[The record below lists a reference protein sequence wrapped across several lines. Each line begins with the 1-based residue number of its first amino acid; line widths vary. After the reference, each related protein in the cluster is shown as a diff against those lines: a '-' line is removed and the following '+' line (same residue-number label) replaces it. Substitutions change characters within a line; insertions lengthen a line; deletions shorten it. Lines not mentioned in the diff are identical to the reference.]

1 VTGRTVPW
9 LISGTI
15 LVAVAAGLL
24 VFWLSQGEEHP
35 PPTRPGAESLVR
47 QGAEPVAI
55 RYGDLDG
62 DGVEE
67 VVLSS
72 ASRQPDDLGLPTPY
86 LEVFD
91 YRRGEWRRIFDAT
104 GDAPQGEGVPGRML
118 EPAGAGFA
126 QSVHVLDLVDFA
138 GDGSP
143 QIVAAI
149 ASAGATAG
157 PLELWVV
164 SVRADGAF
172 ITEFYESSSRG
183 GRLDVLGDTLR
194 FEFGVYRK
202 RDPGCCPSLIETQTI
217 GFAPLSGRIEVLE
230 RTRARTERP

>member
-1 VTGRTVPW
+1 MTGRTVPW
-9 LISGTI
+9 LAAGAI
-15 LVAVAAGLL
+15 LVAVAVGLL
-24 VFWLSQGEEHP
+24 VFWLARREEYP
-35 PPTRPGAESLVR
+35 PPVRPGAGSLVR

-86 LEVFD
+86 LEVFE
-91 YRRGEWRRIFDAT
+91 YRRGGWRRIFDAT
-104 GDAPQGEGVPGRML
+104 GDAPQGKGVPGRML
-118 EPAGAGFA
+118 EQAGAGFA

-138 GDGSP
+138 GDGSFE
-143 QIVAAI
+143 IVAAI

-164 SVRADGAF
+164 SMRVDGT
-172 ITEFYESSSRG
+172 IVTEFYESTSRG
-183 GRLDVLGDTLR
+183 GLLDVLGDTLR

-202 RDPGCCPSLIETQTI
+202 RDPGCCPSLIETQII
-217 GFAPLSGRIEVLE
+217 GFDPSSGRIEVLE
-230 RTRARTERP
+230 RTRARTGKP

>member
-1 VTGRTVPW
+1 VTGRSVSW
-9 LISGTI
+9 LVAGAV
-15 LVAVAAGLL
+15 LVAVTAGLL
-24 VFWLSQGEEHP
+24 VFWLARKEEYP
-35 PPTRPGAESLVR
+35 PPTRPGAPTLVR
-47 QGAEPVAI
+47 QGAESVAI

-72 ASRQPDDLGLPTPY
+72 ASRKANDLGLPTPY
-86 LEVFD
+86 LEVFE
-91 YRRGEWRRIFDAT
+91 YRQGGWRRIFDAT
-104 GDAPQGEGVPGRML
+104 VAAPRGSGILGRML
-118 EPAGAGFA
+118 EPADAGFT

-138 GDGSP
+138 SDGSSE
-143 QIVAAI
+143 IVAAI

-164 SVRADGAF
+164 SLRADGTFA
-172 ITEFYESSSRG
+172 TEFYESSSRG
-183 GRLDVLGDTLR
+183 GLLDVLGDTLR

-217 GFAPLSGRIEVLE
+217 GFDPSTGRIEVLE
-230 RTRARTERP
+230 RTRERTESP

>member
-1 VTGRTVPW
+1 MTRRSVSW
-9 LISGTI
+9 LVAGVV
-15 LVAVAAGLL
+15 LVAVTAGLL
-24 VFWLSQGEEHP
+24 VFWLARREEYP
-35 PPTRPGAESLVR
+35 PPSRPGATTLVR

-72 ASRQPDDLGLPTPY
+72 ASRKANDLGLPTPY
-86 LEVFD
+86 LEVFE
-91 YRRGEWRRIFDAT
+91 YRQGRWRRIFDAT
-104 GDAPQGEGVPGRML
+104 GAAPRGSEVPGRML
-118 EPAGAGFA
+118 EPADAGFA

-138 GDGSP
+138 GDGSSE
-143 QIVAAI
+143 IVAAI

-164 SVRADGAF
+164 SMRADGTF
-172 ITEFYESSSRG
+172 VTEFYKSSSRG
-183 GRLDVLGDTLR
+183 GLLDVLGDTLR

-202 RDPGCCPSLIETQTI
+202 RDPGCCPSLIETQII
-217 GFAPLSGRIEVLE
+217 GLDPSSGRIEVLE
-230 RTRARTERP
+230 RTRERTENP